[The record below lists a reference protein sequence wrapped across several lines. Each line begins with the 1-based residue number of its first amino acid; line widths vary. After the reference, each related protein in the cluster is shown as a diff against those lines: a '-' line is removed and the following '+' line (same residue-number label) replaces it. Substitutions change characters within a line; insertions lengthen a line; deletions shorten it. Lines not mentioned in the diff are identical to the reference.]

1 MKLNKGARGIE
12 IVLANLFAEIEA
24 EIMLNDMNNA
34 KIAINHETVKNPKK
48 YCLVK

>member
-12 IVLANLFAEIEA
+12 IILANLFAEIES
-24 EIMLNDMNNA
+24 EIMLNNMSNA
-34 KIAINHETVKNPKK
+34 RIAVDHETVKNPKK